1 MRLWSDVRLTSSNC
15 SQNADLF
22 SFKRYILWNKVS
34 SPFLTKYNYNLII
47 KTAIFIFMGF
57 AELFISL
64 FFFKKRWKDSF
75 NFIFFLTYFIFSL
88 YMTILFC
95 KLCWRNFTQC
105 KTDAISVCIKHEM
118 LYFDIFSRKQWKL
131 FFKWFYRIFLYA

>member
-64 FFFKKRWKDSF
+64 FFLRKDGRILLISF
-75 NFIFFLTYFIFSL
+75 FFFNIFYLSSLYDGIILQIMLKEFHSMQDRRDFSL
-88 YMTILFC
+88 HKTLNALLWYFLQETMEVIFQMIL
-95 KLCWRNFTQC
+95 
-105 KTDAISVCIKHEM
+105 
-118 LYFDIFSRKQWKL
+118 
-131 FFKWFYRIFLYA
+131 